1 VRHHLTN
8 PLFLACLT
16 VVAVAAISCSSPT
29 TFQELRTEL
38 GDALVSQGATSEEA
52 TCALDAYD
60 DDDGTESIVIAYET
74 GDRAT
79 IDTFATQ
86 VGVDGG
92 AADCF
97 SQATMQSLL
106 GQASAADIRDGFIVG
121 FVRTGPPG
129 STEVQAGCVFD
140 GLIDAGVTPAEMTS
154 ATATP
159 AIDAA
164 LGAVLVACGIG

>member
-1 VRHHLTN
+1 MRHHLTN

-29 TFQELRTEL
+29 TFQQIRTEL

-60 DDDGTESIVIAYET
+60 DDGTESIVTAYET
-74 GDRAT
+74 GDQDA
-79 IDTFATQ
+79 IDAFATQ

-121 FVRTGPPG
+121 FVQTGPPG
-129 STEVQAGCVFD
+129 STEAQAGCVFD
-140 GLIDAGVTPAEMTS
+140 GLIDAGVTSAEMTS